1 MKKNLLVVSLGK
13 YQFKKFNKIYFL
25 DTNLE
30 YFFKDK
36 IFLKKKN
43 IKPQINYIIRS
54 INIIKK
60 KNIIYKKF
68 FFQFYK
74 KNNIEISSSKEVEVL
89 LSTFLY
95 TLLSSIIYKTDKLI
109 YLKKKY
115 NNNFYIQ
122 DYKNNYSFNNLE
134 EAQEAFSGLS
144 DFNQLISVEI
154 AKILKI
160 KIINRKNKK
169 SFHFKKS
176 KKKINNII
184 IFLLRLYIF
193 IFKPNLFTNLGIG
206 ILNSFI
212 IFLKT
217 FGQTLIIPSKFFFYY
232 RQYERKMN
240 FDLRKKIRVKDDDI
254 YDKVFNKLIFNI
266 LPLSCLENYKYIKK
280 EVLFL
285 ARSIKNLGTSN
296 ELHFNDNFKI
306 LSSNL
311 KKKSK
316 LISFQHG
323 ALYGLQKIM
332 FHEQFEIKNSD
343 MFIHYQNKK
352 NLPVL
357 SINALNKR
365 ILNKQKNITMFSEYS
380 MPNHYRFQF
389 TQNSAC
395 YGFPINT
402 IPILFYKNLSKKI
415 KINFLLRLFNEPNV
429 QFFRNKIKSLFKDI
443 NFDKNCN
450 SLDSLIETKIFI
462 ATYFSTSIYQAL
474 RMEIPIILIFN
485 EKVYNFKKYFLDFL
499 DKLKKNNIL
508 FNCPITAAKY
518 INNNYNNFENLY
530 SSTEK
535 MKLISEFKKILFIDK
550 DFLAGD
556 FIKSFC
562 NKSL

>member
-1 MKKNLLVVSLGK
+1 
-13 YQFKKFNKIYFL
+13 
-25 DTNLE
+25 
-30 YFFKDK
+30 
-36 IFLKKKN
+36 
-43 IKPQINYIIRS
+43 
-54 INIIKK
+54 
-60 KNIIYKKF
+60 
-68 FFQFYK
+68 
-74 KNNIEISSSKEVEVL
+74 
-89 LSTFLY
+89 
-95 TLLSSIIYKTDKLI
+95 
-109 YLKKKY
+109 
-115 NNNFYIQ
+115 
-122 DYKNNYSFNNLE
+122 
-134 EAQEAFSGLS
+134 
-144 DFNQLISVEI
+144 
-154 AKILKI
+154 
-160 KIINRKNKK
+160 
-169 SFHFKKS
+169 
-176 KKKINNII
+176 
-184 IFLLRLYIF
+184 
-193 IFKPNLFTNLGIG
+193 
-206 ILNSFI
+206 
-212 IFLKT
+212 
-217 FGQTLIIPSKFFFYY
+217 
-232 RQYERKMN
+232 
-240 FDLRKKIRVKDDDI
+240 
-254 YDKVFNKLIFNI
+254 
-266 LPLSCLENYKYIKK
+266 
-280 EVLFL
+280 
-285 ARSIKNLGTSN
+285 
-296 ELHFNDNFKI
+296 
-306 LSSNL
+306 
-311 KKKSK
+311 
-316 LISFQHG
+316 
-323 ALYGLQKIM
+323 M

-365 ILNKQKNITMFSEYS
+365 ILNKQKNITMFSEHS

-535 MKLISEFKKILFIDK
+535 MQLISEFKKILFIDK